1 MDEFGRQL
9 KHDAE
14 RIDVAVDPERAKRIE
29 ASLAAAER
37 RPAVE
42 AARPRSRTF
51 HVASAL
57 TGVAAAAVLVAVL
70 LPGADEREEPPAATP
85 AYAGQLPNPIP
96 LELRQADLTDPLK
109 QELERLE
116 SDARK
121 VREKLERDLGV
132 TL

>member
-1 MDEFGRQL
+1 MDELGRQL
-9 KHDAE
+9 RDDAA
-14 RIDVAVDPERAKRIE
+14 RIDVAVDPELEKRIE

-37 RPAVE
+37 RPA
-42 AARPRSRTF
+42 AAAPRPRSRRF

-57 TGVAAAAVLVAVL
+57 AGAAAAAVLVAVL
-70 LPGADEREEPPAATP
+70 LPDADEAGEPPAATP

-96 LELRQADLTDPLK
+96 LELRRADLTDPLK
-109 QELERLE
+109 QELEHLE